1 MERKGSVAV
10 YCIAIL
16 TDQEQEGQNCAEYIR
31 NYCTEKKV
39 FPLIEIYQNQEQFF
53 GRIRKTV
60 PAVVFLALPGVSGL
74 NAAEHLRSLYP
85 KCGIIWCSDL
95 DFSLHAFRL
104 RADYFLLKPVSE
116 EAFQL
121 GLYTWLA

>member
-1 MERKGSVAV
+1 M

-53 GRIRKTV
+53 ARILKTV
-60 PAVVFLALPGVSGL
+60 PTVVFLALPDVSGL
-74 NAAEHLRSLYP
+74 NAAEHLLSL
-85 KCGIIWCSDL
+85 IHI
-95 DFSLHAFRL
+95 
-104 RADYFLLKPVSE
+104 
-116 EAFQL
+116 
-121 GLYTWLA
+121 

>member
-1 MERKGSVAV
+1 MEMKGSVVV

-16 TDQEQEGQNCAEYIR
+16 TDQEQEGQKSAEYIR
-31 NYCTEKKV
+31 NYCTEKRV

-53 GRIRKTV
+53 AQT
-60 PAVVFLALPGVSGL
+60 
-74 NAAEHLRSLYP
+74 AEHLRSLYP

-104 RADYFLLKPVSE
+104 RIEYFFMKPVE
-116 EAFQL
+116 EQKIKE
-121 GLYTWLA
+121 GLSIWFECKKGGGYERKESN

>member
-1 MERKGSVAV
+1 M

-39 FPLIEIYQNQEQFF
+39 FLLIEIYQNQEQFF
-53 GRIRKTV
+53 GRIRNTV
-60 PAVVFLALPGVSGL
+60 PAVVFSAFPGVSGL
-74 NAAEHLRSLYP
+74 YAAEHLRSLYP

-95 DFSLHAFRL
+95 DFSLHAFRM
-104 RADYFLLKPVSE
+104 RIEYFFMKPVE
-116 EAFQL
+116 EQKIKEGFSIRFERRNVI
-121 GLYTWLA
+121 

>member
-1 MERKGSVAV
+1 M

-39 FPLIEIYQNQEQFF
+39 FPLIEIYQNQEQFL
-53 GRIRKTV
+53 GGYENSTGSG
-60 PAVVFLALPGVSGL
+60 VFALPGVSGL

-95 DFSLHAFRL
+95 DFSLHAFRM
-104 RADYFLLKPVSE
+104 RIEYFL
-116 EAFQL
+116 
-121 GLYTWLA
+121 

>member
-1 MERKGSVAV
+1 M

-16 TDQEQEGQNCAEYIR
+16 TDQEQEGQKSAEYIR

-53 GRIRKTV
+53 GRARKTV
-60 PAVVFLALPGVSGL
+60 PAVVFLELPGVSGL
-74 NAAEHLRSLYP
+74 NAAEHFRSLYP

>member
-1 MERKGSVAV
+1 M

-60 PAVVFLALPGVSGL
+60 PAVVFLASLLP
-74 NAAEHLRSLYP
+74 
-85 KCGIIWCSDL
+85 IIWRR
-95 DFSLHAFRL
+95 FVASLSSVCMERRRGVFL
-104 RADYFLLKPVSE
+104 SRASPL
-116 EAFQL
+116 
-121 GLYTWLA
+121 

>member
-1 MERKGSVAV
+1 M

-53 GRIRKTV
+53 
-60 PAVVFLALPGVSGL
+60 
-74 NAAEHLRSLYP
+74 
-85 KCGIIWCSDL
+85 
-95 DFSLHAFRL
+95 
-104 RADYFLLKPVSE
+104 RADTKNQYRQWCFLHCQVCP
-116 EAFQL
+116 
-121 GLYTWLA
+121 G

>member
-1 MERKGSVAV
+1 M

-16 TDQEQEGQNCAEYIR
+16 TD
-31 NYCTEKKV
+31 
-39 FPLIEIYQNQEQFF
+39 QEQFF

-95 DFSLHAFRL
+95 DFSLHAFRM
-104 RADYFLLKPVSE
+104 RIEYFFMKPVE
-116 EAFQL
+116 EQKIKE
-121 GLYTWLA
+121 GLSIWLECKKIR